1 MRASCLCVVLWASVV
16 GGRASAG
23 EPIVE
28 LRVST
33 IDGKFRLSTPAH
45 TAKRFLDA
53 PTLLADGSRG
63 LSLKPEL
70 VTVPAIAGPLGMFH
84 DIDTKASGRG
94 LLTLH
99 LEL

>member
-1 MRASCLCVVLWASVV
+1 MRAVCVFVALWAGVV

-45 TAKRFLDA
+45 TAKRFFDT
-53 PTLLADGSRG
+53 PTLFAGGPRELALRPD
-63 LSLKPEL
+63 L

-84 DIDTKASGRG
+84 DLDTKASGRG